1 VVKFGAIVPTV
12 KAITPIPLQ
21 KLIYIDHKGLG
32 SKTGRG
38 ERGEGRRSQSICT
51 EFSDQFK
58 CSTTEKTNN
67 KPPEFVLG

>member
-1 VVKFGAIVPTV
+1 MRVKN
-12 KAITPIPLQ
+12 
-21 KLIYIDHKGLG
+21 
-32 SKTGRG
+32 R

-51 EFSDQFK
+51 KISHQFK